1 LTGTCG
7 LDIIPEEKGEVG
19 MKSGIEIQG
28 GEKRGFKLKAPR
40 GIRPT
45 QSLVKRSLFDRLG
58 SWIVNRRMLE
68 LFAGSGAVGF
78 EALSRGASEVVFVDR
93 SRNAVLSIMENARKL
108 GYGDRAKAVR
118 REALKFLRELRERG
132 DKFDFVFADP
142 PYDLQLSPEFF
153 DLVGEVLEKEGLFV
167 LELRWKDR
175 EIKGI
180 SSLELEKEVK
190 LGDTAL
196 LFFGRLSR

>member
-1 LTGTCG
+1 
-7 LDIIPEEKGEVG
+7 

-58 SWIVNRRMLE
+58 SWIVGRRMLE

-118 REALKFLRELRERG
+118 REAFKFLRELRERG

>member
-1 LTGTCG
+1 MISFLRKRK
-7 LDIIPEEKGEVG
+7 EE

-58 SWIVNRRMLE
+58 PWIVNRRMLE
-68 LFAGSGAVGF
+68 LYAGSGAVGF

-93 SRNAVLSIMENARKL
+93 SRSAVLSIMENAEKL
-108 GYGDRAKAVR
+108 GYRERVKAVR

-142 PYDLQLSPEFF
+142 PYDVQLSPEFF
-153 DLVGEVLEKEGLFV
+153 DLVGEILEKEGLFV

-175 EIKGI
+175 EIKGV
-180 SSLELEKEVK
+180 SGLELEKEVK

-196 LFFGRLSR
+196 LFFGRVSG

>member
-1 LTGTCG
+1 LTGTRG
-7 LDIIPEEKGEVG
+7 LDIIPEEKEEDY

-58 SWIVNRRMLE
+58 SWIVGRRMLE

-118 REALKFLRELRERG
+118 REAFKFLRELRERG

>member
-1 LTGTCG
+1 LISF
-7 LDIIPEEKGEVG
+7 LRRKKEE

-58 SWIVNRRMLE
+58 PWIVNRRMLE
-68 LFAGSGAVGF
+68 LYAGSGAVGF

-93 SRNAVLSIMENARKL
+93 SRSAVLSIMENAEKL
-108 GYGDRAKAVR
+108 GYRERVKAVR

-142 PYDLQLSPEFF
+142 PYDVQLSPEFF
-153 DLVGEVLEKEGLFV
+153 DLVGEILEKEGLFV

-175 EIKGI
+175 EIKGV
-180 SSLELEKEVK
+180 SGLELEKEVK

-196 LFFGRLSR
+196 LFFGRVSG

>member
-1 LTGTCG
+1 MTGTHG

-58 SWIVNRRMLE
+58 PWIVNRRMLE

>member
-1 LTGTCG
+1 LISF
-7 LDIIPEEKGEVG
+7 LRKRKEE

-58 SWIVNRRMLE
+58 PWIVNRRMLE
-68 LFAGSGAVGF
+68 LYAGSGAVGF

-93 SRNAVLSIMENARKL
+93 SRSAVLSIMENAEKL
-108 GYGDRAKAVR
+108 GYRERVKAVR

-142 PYDLQLSPEFF
+142 PYDVQLSPEFF
-153 DLVGEVLEKEGLFV
+153 DLVGEILEKEGLFV

-175 EIKGI
+175 EIKGV
-180 SSLELEKEVK
+180 SGLELEKEVK

-196 LFFGRLSR
+196 LFFGRVSG

>member
-1 LTGTCG
+1 MTGTRG
-7 LDIIPEEKGEVG
+7 LDIIPEEKEEDY

-58 SWIVNRRMLE
+58 SWIVGRRMLE

-118 REALKFLRELRERG
+118 REAFKFLRELRERG